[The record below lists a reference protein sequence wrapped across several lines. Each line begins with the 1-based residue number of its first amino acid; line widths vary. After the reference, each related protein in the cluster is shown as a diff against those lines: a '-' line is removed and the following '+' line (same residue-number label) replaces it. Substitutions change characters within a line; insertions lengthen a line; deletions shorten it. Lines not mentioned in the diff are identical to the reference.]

1 MTSEQ
6 LYQNLLALV
15 EKSEARIDRT
25 NEMVQTL
32 ARTCEHNLN
41 MYDKHLSSLEQSR
54 NAALENATNSI
65 NVSKDLTSIVA
76 RLRDDYQSQVKS
88 LQEQIDIMR
97 KEYREE
103 INDLKREAKE
113 MTSSYRRLAERV
125 VDGSSKAEVK
135 IQQ

>member
-65 NVSKDLTSIVA
+65 NVSKDLTGIVA
-76 RLRDDYQSQVKS
+76 RLRDDYQSQVKA
-88 LQEQIDIMR
+88 LKQEIEDLK

-103 INDLKREAKE
+103 LNDLKRDAKE
-113 MTSSYRRLAERV
+113 MSASYRRLAERV

-135 IQQ
+135 INQ

>member
-88 LQEQIDIMR
+88 LQEQIDTMR